1 MARFVFEDEAPA
13 PAARF
18 VFEDEPAPASVGRG
32 ESFVRGAVQGATVNL
47 SDDLVGKTA
56 EAGARL
62 QAQTDASMPLVVP
75 GPRALA
81 KTYPGLPYPEA
92 QARWRQDE
100 LARRGY
106 ADLDAAAQGQN
117 RAFLDP
123 AHAARGREVRDAE
136 RARNDAAYEANKGD
150 YILGSV
156 VGSTPVAIAT
166 GGAGATRQGAG
177 LGARVLSGAKA
188 AAPVGA
194 VYGAGGSEADSVG
207 GVVRDAAVGGAGAAL
222 FAGAVP
228 AAGAVAR
235 RLTAPIA
242 RKGAAMVT
250 KGTQRAQQQAAE
262 ESAQAVASL
271 EGAARERA
279 ANAYRQMERIDS
291 ALKTPAAK
299 AATDLPEGNYLYHVT
314 PAENAEAINLQGLR
328 ADAPKIAEGGPHGN
342 TRAVFLAEN
351 DTVPTYRNL
360 YGEEGTTV
368 YRVPRSAVSGLEEDL
383 ASEGRAWM
391 TKGNISP
398 ELLEVFRNNGWV
410 PARYAALED
419 FTRTPEYAALVAAN
433 AKGILAAAPGAAAER
448 EAAAVIAAQARQDL
462 PQAIQ
467 SRTGELLTPQA
478 RADAASFLKAYAEP
492 AVWALGAQQAAS
504 ALGMDPGTQAILAGA
519 AGMIGGR
526 TRAGKALANRLTRPA
541 HQVAV
546 GNALRRIGSPPAV
559 PPSATQTAAIGL
571 DSELAALINAWRG
584 RPGFAPAAAAEE
596 DQ

>member
-1 MARFVFEDEAPA
+1 MARFVFEDAA
-13 PAARF
+13 PAAASAAPAGRF
-18 VFEDEPAPASVGRG
+18 VFEDEPVPATVGRG
-32 ESFVRGAVQGATVNL
+32 ESFVRGAVQSATVNL
-47 SDDLVGKTA
+47 SDELVGKTA

-62 QAQTDASMPLVVP
+62 RAQTDASLPLVVP

-92 QARWRQDE
+92 QARWRQGE

-136 RARNDAAYEANKGD
+136 RARNDAAYEANPGS
-150 YILGSV
+150 YVLGSV
-156 VGSTPVAIAT
+156 VGSAPVAIAT

-177 LGARVLSGAKA
+177 LGARVLAGAKA

-194 VYGAGGSEADSVG
+194 AYGAGGSEADSVG

-222 FAGAVP
+222 LAGAVP
-228 AAGAVAR
+228 VAGAAVR
-235 RLTAPIA
+235 RVLSPIA

-279 ANAYRQMERIDS
+279 ANAYRQMERIEL
-291 ALKTPAAK
+291 AIKNPATPR
-299 AATDLPEGNYLYHVT
+299 
-314 PAENAEAINLQGLR
+314 AER
-328 ADAPKIAEGGPHGN
+328 
-342 TRAVFLAEN
+342 
-351 DTVPTYRNL
+351 
-360 YGEEGTTV
+360 
-368 YRVPRSAVSGLEEDL
+368 
-383 ASEGRAWM
+383 
-391 TKGNISP
+391 
-398 ELLEVFRNNGWV
+398 
-410 PARYAALED
+410 AALEA
-419 FTRTPEYAALVAAN
+419 FKKSPEYAALVEAN
-433 AKGILAAAPGAAAER
+433 ARGILAVAPGAAAER
-448 EAAAVIAAQARQDL
+448 EAAAVIAEQARQGL

-467 SRTGELLTPQA
+467 SRTTELLTPQA

-504 ALGMDPGTQAILAGA
+504 ALGMEPGTQAILAGA

-546 GNALRRIGSPPAV
+546 GNALRRIGSPPPV

-571 DSELAALINAWRG
+571 DSELAALLNAWRG